1 MTMGLHL
8 SEQTIVKQLGAFDLT
23 ENDAKVYLFLARIG
37 PSSAGVVARRLG
49 TNRMNVYRTL
59 TTLQEEGLVES
70 TVGRPSKF
78 SALPA
83 AQFLNGNIEVVKAKI
98 SSLERS
104 KEEITSYLEN
114 LRKAEPSLEEPKFRI
129 VQGRKHVNDQI
140 AKMVDE
146 TKSEICLIQ
155 TRKSLFRLIYSG
167 IDDKLKGLHKKGVK
181 VMVLTEIDEASA
193 EAVRSLMDF
202 AQIRHMPSSSVTR
215 MILVDETEAFTS
227 FVRDDSTSLS
237 SEKELAMWVKAPDY
251 VKSMKLSFDALWNDS
266 TPAQQVLTTISTER
280 IFKDGLDSVRK
291 TLESKGW
298 TAATP
303 GKLTGE
309 SGVDHTFDLVATRPD
324 QKGVNVVL
332 DILVKG
338 GMPQI
343 LAFNLKV
350 LDVKPTV
357 RLLAV
362 TRVPVKEEHAL
373 ADRCSI
379 KFICATDAKQ
389 LEKIIIDEANKSLR
403 KNSTSNARKSHRSN

>member
-1 MTMGLHL
+1 M
-8 SEQTIVKQLGAFDLT
+8 SEQTVVKQLGAFGLT

-49 TNRMNVYRTL
+49 TNRMNIYRTL
-59 TTLQEEGLVES
+59 TTLQEKGLVES

-78 SALPA
+78 SALPV
-83 AQFLNGNIEVVKAKI
+83 AQFMNGNIEVYKTKI

-104 KEEITSYLEN
+104 KEEVASYLEN
-114 LRKAEPSLEEPKFRI
+114 LWKAEPSVEEPKFRI

-146 TKSEICLIQ
+146 TKTEICLIQ

-167 IDDKLKGLHKKGVK
+167 IDDKLKRLHRKGVK
-181 VMVLTEIDEASA
+181 VMILTEIDEASA
-193 EAVRSLMDF
+193 EAVRSLLDF
-202 AQIRHMPSSSVTR
+202 AQIRHIQSSSITR

-237 SEKELAMWVKAPDY
+237 SEKELAMWVRAPDY
-251 VKSMKLSFDALWNDS
+251 VKSMKLSFNALWNDS
-266 TPAQQVLTTISTER
+266 TPAQQVLTTISVER
-280 IFKDGLDSVRK
+280 MFKDGLDSVRG

-298 TAATP
+298 LAETP

-309 SGVDHTFDLVATRPD
+309 SGIGHIFDLVATYPD
-324 QKGVNVVL
+324 QGVCMVL
-332 DILVKG
+332 GVLVKG

-343 LAFNLKV
+343 LAFNLKA
-350 LDVKPTV
+350 LDVKPSV

-362 TRVPVKEEHAL
+362 VRVPEEEERAL
-373 ADRCSI
+373 ADRCGI
-379 KFICATDAKQ
+379 KFICATDVKQ
-389 LEKIIIDEANKSLR
+389 LEKRIIDEANKSLR
-403 KNSTSNARKSHRSN
+403 KTRSSHVRKSHRSS